1 MSVRAFPGGAILLG
15 LFALGVAWNAARD
28 DNDVPEEL
36 PRAPPGC
43 PGLRDPPQPP
53 FPPALRL
60 GAEGVEWEPL
70 EQDFWSAHEIFRIQH
85 PFPPL
90 HQLVV
95 AVDLEERILRL
106 TNDRP
111 VQRPNAALRCF
122 NAITRRERVTI
133 DQRNAEAYLSLFLEL
148 HAGNPG
154 WFLPDRAT
162 AEEAASIPWGSRL
175 EQRLQ
180 HSLGEQSRH
189 PVTVMRWRDD
199 FHGTG
204 YGWDPQRGVVHAYE
218 IEVSR
223 DEIVGFERRVLGVQ
237 PRNLLLG
244 GGTCFGVA
252 ESRLVLTA
260 HHVVRDAFLVV
271 VRFLGG
277 PEIEAEVAATWPGG
291 DLALL
296 RLREPGPP
304 IPSLPL
310 EGPAEPGTPVFTLA
324 LPPDVPPDEEP
335 WIAEG
340 EILRL
345 VPAYELLISV
355 PARAG
360 FSGSPIVSHT
370 GAVLGV
376 LLRHGGSRDGSQQL
390 TLAVRAQEALRLLPR
405 PSPLVPA
412 ASLEEAIWRAREAL
426 CSVTVER
433 RSPRRT
439 WPSASK

>member
-1 MSVRAFPGGAILLG
+1 MSVRAFSGGAILLG
-15 LFALGVAWNAARD
+15 LFALGAAWDAARD
-28 DNDVPEEL
+28 ANDVSEES
-36 PRAPPGC
+36 PRALPGC

-70 EQDFWSAHEIFRIQH
+70 EQDFWSAHEIFRIRH

-95 AVDLEERILRL
+95 AVDPEERILRL

-122 NAITRRERVTI
+122 NAITRRERVSI
-133 DQRNAEAYLSLFLEL
+133 EQRNAEAYLSLFLEL
-148 HAGNPG
+148 HAGSPG

-162 AEEAASIPWGSRL
+162 AEQAASIPWGSRL

-180 HSLGEQSRH
+180 HSLGEPSRR
-189 PVTVMRWRDD
+189 PVTVMRWRNG

-204 YGWDPQRGVVHAYE
+204 YGWDPQRGVVHVYE
-218 IEVSR
+218 IEASR
-223 DEIVGFERRVLGVQ
+223 QEIVAFERRVLGVQ
-237 PRNLLLG
+237 PRHLVRA

-252 ESRLVLTA
+252 ESGLVLTA
-260 HHVVRDAFLVV
+260 RHVVADAFLVV

-277 PEIEAEVAATWPGG
+277 PEIEAEVAATWPEG

-304 IPSLPL
+304 IPSLAL
-310 EGPAEPGTPVFTLA
+310 EGPPEPGTPVFALA
-324 LPPDVPPDEEP
+324 LPPSLPPDEEP

-340 EILRL
+340 EVLRL
-345 VPAYELLISV
+345 VPAYELLTTV
-355 PARAG
+355 PSRGG
-360 FSGSPIVSHT
+360 FSGSPLVSHT
-370 GAVLGV
+370 GAAVGV
-376 LLRHGGSRDGSQQL
+376 LVRQAGSRDGSLQL
-390 TLAVRAQEALRLLPR
+390 TLAVRAHEALRLLPR
-405 PSPLVPA
+405 PAPLVPA
-412 ASLEEAIWRAREAL
+412 ASLEEAIARTREAL
-426 CSVTVER
+426 CSVAVER
-433 RSPRRT
+433 RRG
-439 WPSASK
+439 